1 MKRKRIK
8 TKETDAKNVKRETVK
23 SEISLFSRLTI
34 HDSRPFI
41 HIACLVFLVLIIYS
55 NTFNAPFQWD
65 EEVFV
70 IENPIIKDLH
80 YFASPSDAKGF
91 DLYSALINRYIGYL
105 TFALNYKLHGFAVTG
120 YHIVNVAIHIA
131 NTVLVY
137 WLVLLTFRTQFFLVE
152 TDSGQAGMT
161 GSPESQKLSS
171 YLFCHSG
178 LSGIDSQPL
187 IAFFSAAIFAVH
199 PLQTEAVTYVF
210 QRFASLVAFFYL
222 LSLSAYIKARLLMSS
237 KNDSGLSG
245 IGSQFMFLLISVIS
259 AVLAMKTKE
268 NAFTLPLIIT
278 LYEFCFFSRSTA
290 PSSRSLSI
298 HDSRFTIHG
307 LSRFKFLAPLLLT
320 LLIIPLTLM
329 RLAGSHRLDPGSYGA
344 AVFSREDYFL
354 TQFRVIVTYLR
365 LMFFPV
371 NQNLVYDYPVFKTFF
386 DANVML
392 SFLFLSALF
401 G

>member
-1 MKRKRIK
+1 
-8 TKETDAKNVKRETVK
+8 
-23 SEISLFSRLTI
+23 
-34 HDSRPFI
+34 
-41 HIACLVFLVLIIYS
+41 
-55 NTFNAPFQWD
+55 
-65 EEVFV
+65 
-70 IENPIIKDLH
+70 
-80 YFASPSDAKGF
+80 
-91 DLYSALINRYIGYL
+91 
-105 TFALNYKLHGFAVTG
+105 FAVTG

-161 GSPESQKLSS
+161 GSPESQKLSP

-178 LSGIDSQPL
+178 MSGIDSQPL

-278 LYEFCFFSRSTA
+278 LYEFCFFSRSTS
-290 PSSRSLSI
+290 PFTI
-298 HDSRFTIHG
+298 YYSRF
-307 LSRFKFLAPLLLT
+307 LYLMPVLLT
-320 LLIIPLTLM
+320 LT
-329 RLAGSHRLDPGSYGA
+329 
-344 AVFSREDYFL
+344 
-354 TQFRVIVTYLR
+354 IV
-365 LMFFPV
+365 P
-371 NQNLVYDYPVFKTFF
+371 
-386 DANVML
+386 
-392 SFLFLSALF
+392 
-401 G
+401 